1 MTYEFRVGMVGL
13 GAAARIVIPGLMAC
27 KDTKL
32 VAVCDLR
39 EQELNFFKNRFGLDT
54 YTSYEEMCRKADINV
69 VYVATPN
76 ELHAQHAIVAAEH
89 GKHVICEKPMAISLD
104 ESNGMIE
111 AVERNNVRYVQGHSK
126 IFRPT
131 FRKMG
136 EIITSGRLGR
146 VIQIN
151 TWIYNDW
158 MIRPMLAGEV
168 DEKKGGGVVFRQGP
182 HHMDITRYLAGGKIR
197 SLRATVG
204 RAMPLFDIEGNYS
217 AFLEFEEG
225 ATGLVGFNGYGYFD
239 VAEMTWGIGEG
250 GSVHDDEFLYGPRAR
265 TKGPVTAQ
273 ERYAHPM
280 YSLDAMEE
288 RPRIGSQKASRQ
300 DFFGV
305 TIVRCEKGDIRQSP
319 DGLYVY
325 TWDGREE
332 VAIEPDVNIR
342 GASELD
348 VLRANLDLNEPIFP
362 DAYWGRASLEACLAM
377 LQSSKE
383 HREIEMRYQSPSPLL
398 PALQKIAA
406 VGR

>member
-1 MTYEFRVGMVGL
+1 MAYEFRVGMVGL

-27 KDTKL
+27 KDAKL

-39 EQELNFFKNRFGLDT
+39 EEERNFYKTRFGLET
-54 YTSYEEMCRKADINV
+54 YSDYEEMCRKADINV

-76 ELHAQHAIVAAEH
+76 ELHARHAIIAAEH
-89 GKHVICEKPMAISLD
+89 GKHVVCEKPMAITLD
-104 ESNGMIE
+104 EANGMIE

-146 VIQIN
+146 VIQIH

-182 HHMDITRYLAGGKIR
+182 HHMDITRYLAGGRIR

-204 RAMPLFDIEGNYS
+204 RHMPIFDIEGNYS

-250 GSVHDDEFLYGPRAR
+250 GGMHTDEFLYGPRAR
-265 TKGPVTAQ
+265 TNGPVTS
-273 ERYAHPM
+273 EVRYAHPM
-280 YSLDAMEE
+280 YSLSAMEE
-288 RPRIGSQKASRQ
+288 RMRIGSQKASRQ

-305 TIVRCEKGDIRQSP
+305 TIVSCERGDIRQSP

-325 TWDGREE
+325 TVNGREE
-332 VAIEPDVNIR
+332 VAIAPDVNIR

-348 VLRANLDLNEPIFP
+348 VLRANLDRNEPIFP

-377 LQSSKE
+377 IQSSRE
-383 HREIEMRYQSPSPLL
+383 HREIELRYQSSSPLL
-398 PALQKIAA
+398 AALQNMRRG
-406 VGR
+406 GR